1 MCQDHVYLKEAKLP
15 PTSNFQGTC
24 SWRCFFCQNAQ
35 EPEGHG
41 VRDKNELGQGREVNG
56 AEHGGRAVRGLSR
69 LSTYSISHSFDCQG
83 DIMRTDAVRVVV
95 RDWEG
100 TCGMH
105 ESTKILWEQTG
116 PF

>member
-1 MCQDHVYLKEAKLP
+1 MFTLKKQNSLQP
-15 PTSNFQGTC
+15 VTSKAHAAGDV
-24 SWRCFFCQNAQ
+24 FFCQNAQ